1 MTQFDLPTLASVLC
15 LDLITGI
22 YVICHYALFGHI
34 VYRVPFQRRGIA
46 LSVSLFLVMH
56 TLTRYFLAS
65 MLLGYII
72 TFFMFLFIS
81 KLLWPTLR
89 GRPYWLCF
97 VLCVVSEFIV
107 EILAAYGCM
116 HFLNPRL
123 IQVNHSQVFVFES
136 IQQMICVAA
145 VYFLMLGICALV
157 LKTIVRIVRKEKY
170 VRSERGYTVH
180 MVALSL
186 LVLIQIILF
195 SYTNYQ
201 FHQNAASSTS
211 IINVIRQNIPF
222 ILTNLIL
229 VSLLL
234 FYLWQSI
241 QQYRLYVN
249 NQSLQTRNDAYQR
262 VLTSMREFRH
272 NVSNMIY
279 GFEGVIM
286 TGDVESI
293 QKYYKELARKCLL
306 TNNENVVALNNIR
319 DGALVSLLLRK
330 MDRSTEEEI
339 PLYLNVEP
347 GFTFGS
353 LPSVH
358 LVEVLGNLL
367 DNAIEA
373 ASTSEAP
380 RVNVWMSKTQ
390 KYSEIII
397 SNTYSEQSNLSF
409 LTGDAVS
416 SKPEHEATG
425 LSSARRILAKYPEVN
440 FNQYVQGRYI
450 ETSLSINM

>member
-1 MTQFDLPTLASVLC
+1 MTQFDLPTLAPVLC
-15 LDLITGI
+15 LDLITAI
-22 YVICHYALFGHI
+22 YVICHYALFGYI

-46 LSVSLFLVMH
+46 LSLPLFLVIH
-56 TLTRYFLAS
+56 TLVRYFLAS

-72 TFFMFLFIS
+72 TFFMFFFIS

-97 VLCVVSEFIV
+97 VFCVLSEFIS
-107 EILAAYGCM
+107 EFLATFGVI
-116 HFLNPRL
+116 HFLKPRL
-123 IQVNHSQVFVFES
+123 ILVNHSQVFVFEPVYKL
-136 IQQMICVAA
+136 ICLAA
-145 VYFLMLGICALV
+145 IYFLVLGICALV
-157 LKTIVRIVRKEKY
+157 LKTIVRIIRKEKY
-170 VRSERGYTVH
+170 VRSERRYTVY
-180 MVALSL
+180 MVTLSV

-195 SYTNYQ
+195 SYIGYQ
-201 FHQNAASSTS
+201 LYQNAASSTS
-211 IINVIRQNIPF
+211 IINVIRQNVPFMLFNF
-222 ILTNLIL
+222 ILF
-229 VSLLL
+229 SLLF

-241 QQYRLYVN
+241 QLYRLYVN
-249 NQSLQTRNDAYQR
+249 NQSLQTRNEAYQR
-262 VLTSMREFRH
+262 VLTSIREFRH

-293 QKYYKELARKCLL
+293 QKYYKELAQRCLL
-306 TNNENVVALNNIR
+306 TNNENAVALNNIR

-330 MDRSTEEEI
+330 MDRSTEEKI

-353 LPSVH
+353 LPSVY
-358 LVEVLGNLL
+358 LVEALGNLL

-390 KYSEIII
+390 KYSEIML

-416 SKPEHEATG
+416 SKPEHQATG

>member
-1 MTQFDLPTLASVLC
+1 MTQFDLPTLAPVLC
-15 LDLITGI
+15 LDLITAI
-22 YVICHYALFGHI
+22 YVICHYALFGYI

-46 LSVSLFLVMH
+46 LSLPLFLVIH
-56 TLTRYFLAS
+56 TLARYFLAS

-72 TFFMFLFIS
+72 TFFMFFFIS

-97 VLCVVSEFIV
+97 VFCVLSEFIS
-107 EILAAYGCM
+107 EFLATFGSI
-116 HFLNPRL
+116 HFLKPRL
-123 IQVNHSQVFVFES
+123 ILVNHSQVFVFEPVYKL
-136 IQQMICVAA
+136 ICLAA
-145 VYFLMLGICALV
+145 IYFLVLGICALV
-157 LKTIVRIVRKEKY
+157 LKTIVRIIRKEKY
-170 VRSERGYTVH
+170 VRSERRYTVY
-180 MVALSL
+180 MVTLSV
-186 LVLIQIILF
+186 LVLTQIILF
-195 SYTNYQ
+195 SYIGYQ
-201 FHQNAASSTS
+201 LYQNAASSTS
-211 IINVIRQNIPF
+211 IINIARQNMPF
-222 ILTNLIL
+222 MLANLLL

-234 FYLWQSI
+234 FYFWQSI
-241 QQYRLYVN
+241 QQYRLYFN
-249 NQSLQTRNDAYQR
+249 NQSLQTRNEAYQR

-293 QKYYKELARKCLL
+293 QKYYKELAQRCLL
-306 TNNENVVALNNIR
+306 TNNENAVALNNIR

-330 MDRSTEEEI
+330 MDRSTEEKI

-353 LPSVH
+353 LPSVY
-358 LVEVLGNLL
+358 LVEALGNLL

-390 KYSEIII
+390 KYSEIIL

-416 SKPEHEATG
+416 SKPEHQAMG

-450 ETSLSINM
+450 ETSLSINV

>member
-1 MTQFDLPTLASVLC
+1 MTQFDLPTLASILC
-15 LDLITGI
+15 LDLITAI
-22 YVICHYALFGHI
+22 YVICHYALFGYI
-34 VYRVPFQRRGIA
+34 VYRVPFQRRDIA
-46 LSVSLFLVMH
+46 LGVLLFLIMH
-56 TLTRYFLAS
+56 GLTRYFLAS
-65 MLLGYII
+65 MLPGYII
-72 TFFMFLFIS
+72 TLLMFFFIS

-89 GRPYWLCF
+89 GRSYWLCF
-97 VLCVVSEFIV
+97 VLCVLSEFIS
-107 EILAAYGCM
+107 ELLATFGGI
-116 HFLNPRL
+116 HFLNPRVIL
-123 IQVNHSQVFVFES
+123 VNHSQVFVFEP
-136 IQQMICVAA
+136 IYKMICVAA
-145 VYFLMLGICALV
+145 IYFLVLSVCALV
-157 LKTIVRIVRKEKY
+157 LKTVVRIIRKEKY
-170 VRSERGYTVH
+170 VRAERRYIVY

-186 LVLIQIILF
+186 LVLIHIILF
-195 SYTNYQ
+195 SYTSYQ
-201 FHQNAASSTS
+201 LFQSSASSAS
-211 IINVIRQNIPF
+211 IINVFRQNLPF
-222 ILTNLIL
+222 ILSGLIL
-229 VSLLL
+229 VSLLI

-249 NQSLQTRNDAYQR
+249 NQSLEARNEAYQR

-293 QKYYKELARKCLL
+293 QKYYKELARRCLL
-306 TNNENVVALNNIR
+306 TNNENAVALNNIR

-330 MDRSTEEEI
+330 MDLSTEKEI

-347 GFTFGS
+347 GFTFDG
-353 LPSVH
+353 LPSVC
-358 LVEVLGNLL
+358 LVEALGNLL

-390 KYSEIII
+390 KYSEIIL
-397 SNTYSEQSNLSF
+397 SNTYSGQSNLSF

-416 SKPEHEATG
+416 SKPEHQATG
-425 LSSARRILAKYPEVN
+425 LSSVRRILAKYPEVN

-450 ETSLSINM
+450 ETSLSINA